1 MPGLSAGLPASVFGK
16 IIIFWQKCPMLTK
29 KSLINQQEGRPEE
42 KEWERESTTDRHK
55 MKSILKSLISF
66 KTALKRNKN
75 S

>member
-16 IIIFWQKCPMLTK
+16 MIIFWQKCPMLTK
-29 KSLINQQEGRPEE
+29 RSLINRRRKDVGE
-42 KEWERESTTDRHK
+42 KGVEKRERDRHK

-66 KTALKRNKN
+66 KTTLKRNKN